1 VSTAPNGERR
11 SGFISGLLVGA
22 AAALAGVALTVELS
36 GEGVT
41 RDLTG
46 GLLGPDPT
54 LTEQAREL
62 ISESYFRDVSD
73 DDLQAASVRGMIESL
88 RKKYDDEFSHYF
100 SPDEYDDF
108 QDALGSEFE
117 GVGLSIAEV
126 KEGLRVTA
134 VIPDSPAEAAELD
147 VGDVVVSVDG
157 ESIAG
162 VPAEVAT
169 SRIKGEPGTEVEL
182 TIEPATGGD
191 AEDIVLERAKINL
204 PAATGEIRRAE
215 GTEVAYVSFDSFDE
229 GAHGE
234 LRSEIERLYTEGAE
248 GLVLDLRGNGGGRL
262 DEAVLAASL
271 FVEDGDVVTTRGRTT
286 GEEVYDAMGEALGPR
301 PTVVLIDRGS
311 ASATEI
317 LAAAIQSYDLGT
329 IVGEPSFGKGTVQQ
343 SVPLP
348 DGSAINL
355 TIAEYLTAEG
365 TSLAGEGVQPE
376 VMAVDDVETERDEA
390 LDRAL
395 EVLADEL
402 T

>member
-1 VSTAPNGERR
+1 MSRAPNGERR

-22 AAALAGVALTVELS
+22 AAALAGVALTVELT
-36 GEGVT
+36 GEGT
-41 RDLTG
+41 NELTG
-46 GLLGPDPT
+46 GVLGPEPT
-54 LTEQAREL
+54 LTDQAREL
-62 ISESYFRDVSD
+62 ISESYFKDVSD
-73 DDLQAASVRGMIESL
+73 DDLEAASVRGIVNAL
-88 RKKYDDEFSHYF
+88 RKEYDDEFSHYF
-100 SPDEYDDF
+100 SPEEYDDF
-108 QDALGSEFE
+108 QDALGPEFE
-117 GVGLSIAEV
+117 GVGLSIETV

-134 VIPDSPAEAAELD
+134 VIPNSPAEEAELD

-169 SRIKGEPGTEVEL
+169 SQIKGKPGTEVEL
-182 TIEPATGGD
+182 TIEPATGGA
-191 AEDIVLERAKINL
+191 AEDIVLERATINL

-215 GTEVAYVSFDSFDE
+215 GTKVAYVNFDSFDE

-234 LRSEIERLYTEGAE
+234 LRTEIERLYVEGAE

-262 DEAVLAASL
+262 DEAILAASL
-271 FVEDGDVVTTRGRTT
+271 FVEDGDVVTTRGRTV
-286 GEEVYDAMGEALGPR
+286 GEEVYDAMGDALDPR